1 MGYTAVKKS
10 DSLERMDHK
19 KSLATPAEKPA
30 ATRTLADETAPT
42 PSRMQRVG
50 AYVPGV
56 AVCLLGALVALAGS
70 RLVPGMSALL
80 IAIILGAIWRN
91 VAPVPTTLAAGVT
104 FSAKKILR
112 LGIVLLGFQ
121 LSLSAI
127 LDLGFGVLLIVVIA
141 VATTFFATLWIGQL
155 IGISFAQRLLIAS
168 GFSICGAAAVAATEG
183 TIKSKDEEVATAIAL
198 VVLFGT
204 LMIPL
209 VPFLGSLLGLPE
221 ETLGMWIG
229 ASTHEVAQVVAAGGA
244 VGSGALAVAVTVK
257 LARVLTL
264 APIMAGIAVF
274 VRGQNAE
281 VGAKKPPIIPVF
293 VLGFIVTMLLR
304 TAGFLPDNILSAL
317 EVLQTLLLA
326 AAMFALGLGVHLPSL
341 FRVGARPVV
350 LGLIS
355 TTFILAVSLGG
366 SLIFSA

>member
-1 MGYTAVKKS
+1 M
-10 DSLERMDHK
+10 
-19 KSLATPAEKPA
+19 
-30 ATRTLADETAPT
+30 
-42 PSRMQRVG
+42 
-50 AYVPGV
+50 
-56 AVCLLGALVALAGS
+56 
-70 RLVPGMSALL
+70 
-80 IAIILGAIWRN
+80 
-91 VAPVPTTLAAGVT
+91 
-104 FSAKKILR
+104 
-112 LGIVLLGFQ
+112 
-121 LSLSAI
+121 
-127 LDLGFGVLLIVVIA
+127 
-141 VATTFFATLWIGQL
+141 
-155 IGISFAQRLLIAS
+155 
-168 GFSICGAAAVAATEG
+168 
-183 TIKSKDEEVATAIAL
+183 
-198 VVLFGT
+198 
-204 LMIPL
+204 
-209 VPFLGSLLGLPE
+209 
-221 ETLGMWIG
+221 
-229 ASTHEVAQVVAAGGA
+229 
-244 VGSGALAVAVTVK
+244 TVK